1 MLQQDQWFQYSLC
14 VSTFMKQ
21 DNAESASNLLQDYED
36 MLKDLSLL
44 QKKDRR
50 LRKKM
55 LSQIPVS
62 IQTLISFTV

>member
-1 MLQQDQWFQYSLC
+1 
-14 VSTFMKQ
+14 MKQ

-62 IQTLISFTV
+62 IQTEFIYSLNLLFVCVCLYMVSDFFV